1 MGSNRTVVGLDVGTT
16 KTCVVVGQEYRDTQL
31 HVLGIG
37 TAPSLGLKGGQVVD
51 IVQTVKAID
60 DAVMQ
65 AEEAA
70 STRVRGVV
78 AGIAGGHLQ
87 SHSQQAEV
95 RLAANET
102 VRPRHMNDVVRSA
115 ATMSLPTERE
125 IAAVIPKTF
134 NVDHLTDV
142 LDPRGL
148 TGRCLQVEA
157 HVVTGATNAM
167 TNLDRCVLGAGCEV
181 RDRVL
186 QPLASAASCLSADQ
200 RHEGAAVVD
209 IGGGTTDLAIY
220 VGDACWHIAVI
231 PMGGVLVTSDI
242 ARGLRLP
249 NRVAEALK
257 IQHGR
262 IDPWV
267 DSDESTVEVP
277 GFDHGSPVAVR
288 RRDLARVISARMEE
302 ILMLVRDEIVR
313 SGYYD
318 VLPAGIVMTGGGS
331 LTPGLAAMGS
341 ELLDLPVSLGRPCA
355 LWGLD
360 DDMRGPEFSTAIGL
374 TMMGAGPR
382 PDEGW
387 LEHRPLRRSGVLS
400 TVGGWVRN
408 MVSPAPA

>member
-70 STRVRGVV
+70 NTRVRGIV

-115 ATMSLPTERE
+115 ATMSLPAERE

-167 TNLDRCVLGAGCEV
+167 TNLDRCVSGAGCEV

-186 QPLASAASCLSADQ
+186 QPLASAASCLTADQ

-257 IQHGR
+257 IQH
-262 IDPWV
+262 
-267 DSDESTVEVP
+267 
-277 GFDHGSPVAVR
+277 
-288 RRDLARVISARMEE
+288 
-302 ILMLVRDEIVR
+302 
-313 SGYYD
+313 
-318 VLPAGIVMTGGGS
+318 
-331 LTPGLAAMGS
+331 
-341 ELLDLPVSLGRPCA
+341 
-355 LWGLD
+355 
-360 DDMRGPEFSTAIGL
+360 
-374 TMMGAGPR
+374 
-382 PDEGW
+382 
-387 LEHRPLRRSGVLS
+387 
-400 TVGGWVRN
+400 
-408 MVSPAPA
+408 